1 MTAAEAHAAAAAVG
15 LTLVS
20 ADNATGYKGDDD
32 DDVDE
37 YVCSDYIT
45 QGFFGCIL
53 PFGHDGPHV
62 LGTDGKKRERRAP
75 RRWQGGDHECNDV
88 KCEAAAVAA
97 APSRRRPAAPV
108 KRPRVAKQAPVAA
121 EEDEAEED
129 IFVDAED
136 VVVDGEEMEVA
147 PAPTTPL
154 GYIPRPPPT
163 ARRDDDDAG
172 ERAARKRK
180 ADQIEPTAVQPPPPT
195 TTTTTT
201 TALHA
206 PPPPPPPNLP
216 ADIHALLAMCN
227 LAEYAEALVDAG
239 YDDVQFL
246 LEMSDDK
253 IETILTEAG
262 MAKVGHR
269 KRFVSCVR
277 KLRAAAA

>member
-1 MTAAEAHAAAAAVG
+1 MAYARYQLTRGQSAAGAA
-15 LTLVS
+15 
-20 ADNATGYKGDDD
+20 NDDD
-32 DDVDE
+32 GNAADDDDE
-37 YVCSDYIT
+37 YVCGDYT
-45 QGFFGCIL
+45 TVGFFGCIL

-75 RRWQGGDHECNDV
+75 RRWLGGDHECNDV
-88 KCEAAAVAA
+88 KCEAAAAAA

-180 ADQIEPTAVQPPPPT
+180 ADQIEPAALQPPPT

-201 TALHA
+201 ATALHA

-216 ADIHALLAMCN
+216 ADIHALLTMCN
-227 LAEYAEALVDAG
+227 LTEYAEALVDAG